1 MKYLKTFENYSINEI
16 FGLSEKEKIA
26 KIDKYLVDSEFFA
39 NRRMNQQLGEKQ
51 IKKIIDTYPELF
63 QDYKE
68 GEDISNYIPK
78 PELLNKYEDKD
89 WYEIAIQTIKER
101 EKQLKYSKEKEEREK
116 KETEKEKERKEK
128 EWEEKSQ
135 RNNSRGNYM
144 LHGDMDPSV
153 TSNY

>member
-39 NRRMNQQLGEKQ
+39 NRRMNQQLGGKQ

-89 WYEIAIQTIKER
+89 WYEIAIQSIIER
-101 EKQLKYSKEKEEREK
+101 EKQRKYSKEKEE
-116 KETEKEKERKEK
+116 ERKEK